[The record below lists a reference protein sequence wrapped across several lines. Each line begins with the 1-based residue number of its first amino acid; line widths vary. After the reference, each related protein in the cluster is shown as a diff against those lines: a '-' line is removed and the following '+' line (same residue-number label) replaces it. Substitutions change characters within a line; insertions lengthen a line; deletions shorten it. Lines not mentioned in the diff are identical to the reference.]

1 MKKVEKGGWVG
12 PKKRSKYVRAIE
24 NKKGWGVEN
33 LPTPEG
39 LALIEARWDLCIGC
53 GLCEIACSMYH
64 HGVINRELS
73 RIRIF
78 RYLLPAPKSV
88 QNVCTQCSEKERECE
103 KACPV
108 NPPVIHYD
116 TATFHMVVDEK
127 RCLGS
132 KCAKCLKACP
142 AEIPRFYPP
151 ERNYAMVCDLCE
163 RDGARRPQCVEIC
176 PSFALEFMG
185 PQFPQHLQRIHP
197 DDKADCMAE
206 RLHPL
211 PRNKPQITPEELFG
225 WKTKPIK

>member
-1 MKKVEKGGWVG
+1 MEKGGWVG